1 MASLAEVRTL
11 LARQEELRKEVKQWS
26 RATKKQLLFRL
37 NSLNLR
43 ERKKIGDVKPLR
55 KSLADTVTFRDRAVE
70 KVAFSFVRHGIFL
83 EHGVGKGRPVGSPQA
98 KANAKKWLS
107 EVIPE
112 QFDELADIIQDQ
124 YGDIIEEELRLLIPG
139 IVDLTT
145 KPIPDSIDWVA
156 EDGRVVKVLIDKSF
170 F

>member
-1 MASLAEVRTL
+1 M
-11 LARQEELRKEVKQWS
+11 
-26 RATKKQLLFRL
+26 
-37 NSLNLR
+37 
-43 ERKKIGDVKPLR
+43 
-55 KSLADTVTFRDRAVE
+55 E